1 MSISVSTYYDV
12 ILVAFLLLF
21 FFVFYKK
28 GFVSSFIGIFG
39 VVISI
44 FCGNYLSVLAA
55 KKIYDLLIR
64 DRLVLYVTEQI
75 GKIQSGVEETLNMG
89 LLGKLFGTFME
100 SHSLDADPSD
110 LAKTFI
116 SNSLE
121 SGCINMVRV
130 LVFLVVVVIAMLLL
144 KMLSGMLE
152 GVNDLPLVGFPN
164 QLLGGALGLV
174 IGLLIM
180 FILCSLIS
188 LILNIWQSSWL
199 NKEVI
204 ESSFLFSRL
213 FVLNPF
219 YS

>member
-1 MSISVSTYYDV
+1 MSIPLYYD
-12 ILVAFLLLF
+12 IALVAFLLIF

-39 VVISI
+39 LVISV
-44 FCGNYLSVLAA
+44 FAGNYLSILAA
-55 KKIYDLLIR
+55 KKIYDLLIK
-64 DRLVLYVTEQI
+64 DRLILYVTEQI
-75 GKIQSGVEETLNMG
+75 GKIQSGVEKTLNMG
-89 LLGKLFGTFME
+89 LLGKLFGTFMQD
-100 SHSLDADPSD
+100 HSLDTDASE
-110 LAKTFI
+110 LASTFI
-116 SNSLE
+116 KHSLE
-121 SGCINMVRV
+121 GGCINMVRI
-130 LVFLVVVVIAMLLL
+130 LVFLIVVVVAMLLL
-144 KMLSGMLE
+144 KLLSGLLE

-188 LILNIWQSSWL
+188 LILNIWQSPWM

>member
-1 MSISVSTYYDV
+1 MYPC
-12 ILVAFLLLF
+12 LR
-21 FFVFYKK
+21 
-28 GFVSSFIGIFG
+28 G
-39 VVISI
+39 VDI
-44 FCGNYLSVLAA
+44 C
-55 KKIYDLLIR
+55 
-64 DRLVLYVTEQI
+64 
-75 GKIQSGVEETLNMG
+75 
-89 LLGKLFGTFME
+89 KL
-100 SHSLDADPSD
+100 
-110 LAKTFI
+110 
-116 SNSLE
+116 
-121 SGCINMVRV
+121 
-130 LVFLVVVVIAMLLL
+130 
-144 KMLSGMLE
+144 LSGLLE

-188 LILNIWQSSWL
+188 LILNIWQSPWM